1 MGDSF
6 TCFSLKGPSSG
17 NITKDSY
24 WVMGGLYID
33 EISFLQLIG
42 LH

>member
-1 MGDSF
+1 MSEI
-6 TCFSLKGPSSG
+6 
-17 NITKDSY
+17 NEESY